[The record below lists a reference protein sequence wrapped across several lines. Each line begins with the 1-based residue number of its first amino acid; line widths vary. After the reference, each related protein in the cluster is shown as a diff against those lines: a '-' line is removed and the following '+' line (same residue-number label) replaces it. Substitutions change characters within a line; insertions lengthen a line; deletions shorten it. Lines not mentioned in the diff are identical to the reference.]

1 MWSFPSERVACRLG
15 SSVLLVS
22 LAAGCGW
29 AEATGF
35 FLGEHSVR
43 GLGRVNAGVAAAAD
57 DAGTIFF
64 NAAGLT
70 QLWKAPERSDTNN
83 LVSVGGYLVVPRS
96 DFSNSGSVA
105 ASPGTSGASV
115 PYFGTEFRDPTDPS
129 PVLNAYYARRL
140 DIPGAYVGFG
150 ITSPF
155 GLTATFNNGWFGR
168 YDTREASL
176 TTVNFTAVA
185 AYEVTPSWSVGV
197 GLDLQYA
204 HAELTT
210 AIPDPLAPGGPTP
223 LTDGQSKVS
232 GSAWTPGFNI
242 GLLFT
247 PDSVTRIGL
256 ALRSGI
262 DHDVDGTATTSGL
275 TGPLSG
281 GNGTVGVSARL
292 KLPTIVSL
300 GAARRVTEDLTV
312 FGQVDWFGWN
322 TFDEIRIGFADGRP
336 DAVLP
341 ENYRDTW
348 ALSMGTDYTTSES
361 LTLRGGIRFDRTPTV
376 DGFRDTTFP
385 DGDRVWFGLGATYR
399 VSRTSSLDFAF
410 NHVLVRQSN
419 VAVTRTFFD
428 ATPLATTV
436 RVNATVD
443 QYFSTI
449 GISYNY
455 AY

>member
-1 MWSFPSERVACRLG
+1 MRSFPSERLECRLG
-15 SSVLLVS
+15 LWVLLVS
-22 LAAGCGW
+22 LAAGCKL

-35 FLGEHSVR
+35 SLGEHSVR
-43 GLGRVNAGVAAAAD
+43 GLGRVNAGAAAAAD
-57 DAGTIFF
+57 DASTIFF
-64 NAAGLT
+64 NSAGLS
-70 QLWKAPERSDTNN
+70 QLWKAPERADTNN

-96 DFSNSGSVA
+96 DFSNGGSVA
-105 ASPGTSGASV
+105 ASPGTSGAFV
-115 PYFGTEFRDPTDPS
+115 PYFGTNFSDPTDPS
-129 PVLNAYYARRL
+129 PLVNVYYARRL

-150 ITSPF
+150 VTSPF

-176 TTVNFTAVA
+176 LTVNLGAVA
-185 AYEVTPSWSVGV
+185 AYEVTPSWAIGVGV
-197 GLDLQYA
+197 DLQYA

-210 AIPDPLAPGGPTP
+210 AIPDPLAPAGPSP
-223 LTDGQSKVS
+223 ITDGQSKVS

-247 PDSVTRIGL
+247 PDSLTRIGF
-256 ALRSGI
+256 ALRSGV
-262 DHDVDGTATTSGL
+262 DHDLDGTVTTSGL

-281 GNGTVGVSARL
+281 GNGTADISARL
-292 KLPTIVSL
+292 KLPMSISL
-300 GAARRVTEDLTV
+300 GVARRVTEDLTV
-312 FGQVDWFGWN
+312 FGQVDWFDWD
-322 TFDEIRIGFADGRP
+322 TFNEIRVVFADGRP

-348 ALSMGTDYTTSES
+348 AVSMGTDYATSES

-376 DGFRDTTFP
+376 DGYRDTAFP
-385 DGDRVWFGLGATYR
+385 DGDRLWFGLGASYR
-399 VSRTSSLDFAF
+399 ISRRSSLDFAF
-410 NHVLVRQSN
+410 NLVVVRQSN

-436 RVNATVD
+436 RVNAEVD

-455 AY
+455 AF

>member
-1 MWSFPSERVACRLG
+1 MRSLPSQRVTCRIG
-15 SSVLLVS
+15 SWVFLVS
-22 LAAGCGW
+22 LAAGCEL

-35 FLGEHSVR
+35 SLGEHSVR
-43 GLGRVNAGVAAAAD
+43 GLGRVNAGAAAAAD
-57 DAGTIFF
+57 DASTIFF
-64 NAAGLT
+64 NAAGLS
-70 QLWKAPERSDTNN
+70 QLWKAPERGDTNN

-105 ASPGTSGASV
+105 ASPGTSGAFV
-115 PYFGTEFRDPTDPS
+115 PYFGTNFSDPTDPS
-129 PVLNAYYARRL
+129 PLVNAYYACRL

-150 ITSPF
+150 VTSPF

-176 TTVNFTAVA
+176 LTVNLGAVA
-185 AYEVTPSWSVGV
+185 AYEVTPSWAVGV
-197 GLDLQYA
+197 GVDLQYA
-204 HAELTT
+204 HAEITT

-223 LTDGQSKVS
+223 ITDGQSKVS

-247 PDSVTRIGL
+247 PDSLTRIGL
-256 ALRSGI
+256 ALRSGV
-262 DHDVDGTATTSGL
+262 DHDLDGSAATSGL

-281 GNGTVGVSARL
+281 GNGTVDVRARL
-292 KLPTIVSL
+292 KLPTSISL
-300 GAARRVTEDLTV
+300 GVARRVAEDLTV
-312 FGQVDWFGWN
+312 FGQVDWFDWD
-322 TFDEIRIGFADGRP
+322 TFDEIRVVFADGRP

-348 ALSMGTDYTTSES
+348 ALSVGTDYATSES

-399 VSRTSSLDFAF
+399 VSRRSSLDFAF
-410 NHVLVRQSN
+410 NHVVVRQSN

-428 ATPLATTV
+428 ATSLATTV
-436 RVNATVD
+436 RVNAEVD

-455 AY
+455 AF